1 MKLFVLHS
9 KSPDPNG
16 YIYQALIRA
25 LSRRSDLNL
34 YVISIDELR
43 RIPIDPLNQS
53 LLVYGGEELNKIPSE
68 LILRPY
74 GRRAIWFTEDPYE
87 IKRNK
92 ESAALFHVV
101 FSNDTGSLKNYQSA
115 FHLPL
120 AADLDLIP
128 SFPYVRSQKLLFFS
142 ERLGQTVSFCSIHF
156 STSGL
161 IQMHS
166 ICI

>member
-1 MKLFVLHS
+1 M
-9 KSPDPNG
+9 
-16 YIYQALIRA
+16 
-25 LSRRSDLNL
+25 
-34 YVISIDELR
+34 
-43 RIPIDPLNQS
+43 IPNQS
-53 LLVYGGEELNKIPSE
+53 LLVYGGEELNKIPE

-128 SFPYVRSQKLLFFS
+128 SFPYVRSQKLLFLL
-142 ERLGQTVSFCSIHF
+142 ERLAQTVSFCSMP
-156 STSGL
+156 SRPVV
-161 IQMHS
+161 
-166 ICI
+166 